1 MTNERIN
8 CRQLAKAPTCAPQAF
23 GYRGFGGLAR
33 GPSSLSPQGKKQL
46 LGLARADHI
55 HGPAITLI
63 HPWLM
68 VVAMARTK
76 IEYICKEC
84 GTLSARWTG
93 RCSRCGAWNSV
104 IEYPPPHHVPSSIL
118 DLERSNVLAFKA
130 ASDQARSAGIEPASG
145 NLRLVGEGIPD
156 PVCLAEVPADSMDV
170 LPTGISELDRVL
182 GGGLVPGSVTL
193 LGGEP
198 GIGKSTLVL
207 QLLASLARSGR
218 IVLIHSAEEAPSK
231 IRARADRI
239 GCLEQG
245 MIVFGGQDLEELC
258 TQIAM
263 MACDLGKGG
272 LSVVA
277 VDSVQMMHS
286 SSAEG
291 QAGTVSQVRAVA
303 AKLGELARY
312 LGIAFVLVGHV
323 TKDGSLAGPKTL
335 EHLVDTVLSF
345 EGDRR
350 DGFRTLRALK
360 HRFGRTGEVGMF
372 EMGPTGLHGLEN
384 PARLWLEDR
393 VSGAPGTVLGCH
405 LEGSR
410 ALIVEVQALVVPW
423 RNPGSSAQS
432 RGDYG
437 PFGYPQSASQR
448 HRVVQGLEPARV
460 AMCAAV
466 LQRHAGLAVG
476 SGEMLVSVVGGLQV
490 SDPALDLAVALALAS
505 SYCQVPLPLDLVAL
519 GEIGLG
525 GEIRRV
531 RDLDQRVREAERF
544 GCRTALVP
552 KASSSRGSSP
562 VGCQPGN
569 GSWPGSRRKGN
580 PQTEEPSRGCSLLMA
595 RDIKEALVAVGIEP
609 ASTSRK
615 ARPQIAAVKAD
626 NAVEASTAPSAMA
639 LQASQARSR
648 GIIDVHGG
656 PAKPESEPGAFSPG
670 PGSPAA

>member
-1 MTNERIN
+1 VGEPERSV
-8 CRQLAKAPTCAPQAF
+8 LDTASSSSGSYYF
-23 GYRGFGGLAR
+23 HVAR
-33 GPSSLSPQGKKQL
+33 SLQNPSSRTLTHPGFMVTGMGK
-46 LGLARADHI
+46 
-55 HGPAITLI
+55 
-63 HPWLM
+63 
-68 VVAMARTK
+68 TK
-76 IEYICKEC
+76 IEYICNEC

-93 RCSRCGAWNSV
+93 RCGRCGSWNSV
-104 IEYPPPHHVPSSIL
+104 IEYPPPHSVPSTIL
-118 DLERSNVLAFKA
+118 DLERSNVLALKT
-130 ASDQARSAGIEPASG
+130 ASG
-145 NLRLVGEGIPD
+145 PPESARLSSAPGELRLVGESLTD
-156 PVCLAEVPADSMDV
+156 PVYLDEVPRDSVEV
-170 LPTGISELDRVL
+170 LPTGVPELDRVL
-182 GGGLVPGSVTL
+182 GGGLVLGSVTL

-207 QLLASLARSGR
+207 QALGSMARAGRTVLL
-218 IVLIHSAEEAPSK
+218 HSAEESPSQ
-231 IRARADRI
+231 IRARAERI
-239 GCLEQG
+239 GSLEEE
-245 MIVFGGQDLEELC
+245 MLVFGGQDLEELC

-263 MACDLGKGG
+263 IACDLGKGG
-272 LSVVA
+272 LAVVA
-277 VDSVQMMHS
+277 VDSVQMMR
-286 SSAEG
+286 SSAVDG

-303 AKLGELARY
+303 SKLGELARY
-312 LGIAFVLVGHV
+312 LQIAVVLVGHV

-350 DGFRTLRALK
+350 DGFRALRALK

-372 EMGPTGLHGLEN
+372 EMGPSGLCGLEN
-384 PARLWLEDR
+384 PARLWMGDR
-393 VSGAPGTVLGCH
+393 IAGAPGTVLGCH

-410 ALIVEVQALVVPW
+410 ALIVEIQALVVPW
-423 RNPGSSAQS
+423 GVPAASIQPASEGESPANADGRPSGLEGRFPGHFH
-432 RGDYG
+432 G
-437 PFGYPQSASQR
+437 ASQR

-519 GEIGLG
+519 GEVGLG

-531 RDLDQRVREAERF
+531 RDLQGRIKEAERF

-552 KASSSRGSSP
+552 KGGSLT
-562 VGCQPGN
+562 VL
-569 GSWPGSRRKGN
+569 GSG
-580 PQTEEPSRGCSLLMA
+580 EEPEEGQQWSASLQEPETGGPPGAKLPRGTQESLPGCKLIKA
-595 RDIKEALVAVGIEP
+595 RNIEEALEAVGIQP
-609 ASTSRK
+609 GFGPGAARSSRK
-615 ARPQIAAVKAD
+615 RR
-626 NAVEASTAPSAMA
+626 PSASRPR
-639 LQASQARSR
+639 SQ